1 MGKSTFF
8 LPFIQTVPFI
18 KMVAVCNTLGYDN
31 AAKDSDIDL
40 FIIAKRGRLFIVRFY
55 SSTVFAPGVRRHGKS
70 CRPLLSE
77 LLY

>member
-55 SSTVFAPGVRRHGKS
+55 FYCFRSWSPPAREKS